1 MDAEDAALIKEAG
14 AHVSTTPSTELQ
26 MGMGQPVAFREDI
39 DVQECCSLGI
49 DCHSI
54 TAASITAEMR
64 LLLQSARGTHSEP
77 IVAKGKTPRAVYK
90 SVQDVFNLGT
100 IQGARAL
107 KMQDQIGSIAEGKR
121 AGLVVFNGLSPAM
134 IGAAQ
139 HDPLAAIVMHSSPVD
154 VDFVIVDGV
163 VRKRA
168 GVLEPVKFDE
178 DTMNMF
184 GERKRG
190 MRWEE
195 VAQKLLQSREALQRK
210 IEKLDFE
217 QARKVVMTA
226 FSVDEGDLA

>member
-1 MDAEDAALIKEAG
+1 
-14 AHVSTTPSTELQ
+14 
-26 MGMGQPVAFREDI
+26 
-39 DVQECCSLGI
+39 
-49 DCHSI
+49 
-54 TAASITAEMR
+54 
-64 LLLQSARGTHSEP
+64 
-77 IVAKGKTPRAVYK
+77 
-90 SVQDVFNLGT
+90 VFNLGT

-139 HDPLAAIVMHSSPVD
+139 HDPLAAIVMHSSPAD